1 MTAEQQAALLKYAKV
16 AKAQLAIGRIPSE
29 GPQQPMQISGSFYL
43 GVYEVIREQSQRVI
57 GVIPT
62 RPIDHSA
69 RSNPRARAENRGK
82 VSSTQTFLGTPR
94 QRPFFG
100 LSAR

>member
-43 GVYEVIREQSQRVI
+43 GVYEVIREQFQRVI
-57 GVIPT
+57 GVNPT
-62 RPIDHSA
+62 RPIGHSA
-69 RSNPRARAENRGK
+69 GSNPRAKGRESRK
-82 VSSTQTFLGTPR
+82 SVISSYVFRDSDRTTDFV
-94 QRPFFG
+94 FE
-100 LSAR
+100 